1 MYGGQMASDHLYGKD
16 RCVMVKKRSGYMK
29 ATITAF
35 VCWLAFIWL
44 RTFNYMAN
52 YDTLTGPYGFL
63 IIGTVTLGLTSLYWW
78 LFQPDDD
85 HLALISILF
94 DDHDSEMEELFEEYD
109 IEIGK
114 RWSILR
120 KSMLVVCVLLLLCLL
135 GFAFEM
141 WTDITV
147 FTDATYINIGFLTIN
162 KKYMFDPLLFLVFP
176 IWTQYIFRGIR
187 EEGYKVKSV
196 FSASIQLLVLSLIS
210 FLLFMKLPNI
220 WLIELAMIESIVI
233 ISAIKK
239 YVWKQCAKKKGNTLA
254 LTGAYELF
262 WCSLLSVFF
271 RSGMTISQY
280 TYGNDWGEYQVNVRT
295 LLGGAAALGKSEML
309 SSNPTVLDFLANRN
323 NYLLAGL
330 YYGGWVAAVVIIA
343 VLITFV
349 FATRRMLGNHA
360 VNNRNYLVY
369 IAAWWTLALRVL
381 LGIPYSLGILAMPVA
396 LPFAG
401 KIGLYMD
408 TIALG
413 LLIWAAYEA
422 KKIDKSFYKDRLMA
436 DVVGENE
443 IQIEEE
449 DDDDEFLFE
458 LLEMVRMTSGDYS
471 QRFFS
476 EKFEE
481 GKILVL
487 EPVDSDEGWVFIAE
501 RDEETGK
508 WHDIEDAAIRAELL
522 LTYSHNNKPECME
535 VVE

>member
-1 MYGGQMASDHLYGKD
+1 MPSDYLYRKD

-29 ATITAF
+29 ATLTAI

-44 RTFNYMAN
+44 RTFNCMTN
-52 YDTLTGPYGFL
+52 YEMSTGPYSFL
-63 IIGTVTLGLTSLYWW
+63 IIGSVTLGLTLFYWRC
-78 LFQPDDD
+78 FYPDDD
-85 HLALISILF
+85 CSTVISILF
-94 DDHDSEMEELFEEYD
+94 DADDDELEELFEECGD
-109 IEIGK
+109 EKGK
-114 RWSILR
+114 RWSLLH
-120 KSMLVVCVLLLLCLL
+120 KSMLGVCVLSLLCLL

-147 FTDATYINIGFLTIN
+147 FTDATYINIGIFTIN

-176 IWTQYIFRGIR
+176 IWTQCIFRGIR

-196 FSASIQLLVLSLIS
+196 FSASIQLIALSLIS

-239 YVWKQCAKKKGNTLA
+239 YVWKQCSKKKGNTIA
-254 LTGAYELF
+254 LMCAYELF
-262 WCSLLSVFF
+262 WCYMLALFF

-280 TYGNDWGEYQVNVRT
+280 TYGNDWSEYQANISSV
-295 LLGGAAALGKSEML
+295 LSGATAFGRSAAL
-309 SSNPTVLDFLANRN
+309 SSNQAVLDFLINRN
-323 NYLLAGL
+323 NYFLASL
-330 YYGGWVAAVVIIA
+330 YYGGWVAAVIVIA
-343 VLITFV
+343 VLVVFL

-360 VNNRNYLVY
+360 KDNRNHLVY
-369 IAAWWTLALRVL
+369 TAAWLTLALRVI
-381 LGIPYSLGILAMPVA
+381 LGIPYSLGIVAMPIA

-413 LLIWAAYEA
+413 LLIWSAYEA

-443 IQIEEE
+443 VQIEEEE
-449 DDDDEFLFE
+449 DDDEVAFE
-458 LLEMVRMTSGDYS
+458 VLEMVTLTSGDYS
-471 QRFFS
+471 QRCFA

-487 EPVDSDEGWVFIAE
+487 EPVNSDENWVFIVE
-501 RDEETGK
+501 RDKESGK
-508 WHDIEDAAIRAELL
+508 WHDAEDAEVRAELL
-522 LTYSHNNKPECME
+522 LTYSRNNKPDCME